1 MLVLTRKQGESITI
15 GDNIRITFLDIQ
27 NKSVKIGIQAPK
39 HIHVHREEI
48 YNKIVEENRK
58 AMQESAHQ
66 GLLKVAKILQNKQTT
81 ERDNIHGGKT

>member
-1 MLVLTRKQGESITI
+1 MLVLTRKHGESITI

-58 AMQESAHQ
+58 AIQESAPKE
-66 GLLKVAKILQNKQTT
+66 LLQVAKVLQNKQTG
-81 ERDNIHGGKT
+81 ERENIHGG